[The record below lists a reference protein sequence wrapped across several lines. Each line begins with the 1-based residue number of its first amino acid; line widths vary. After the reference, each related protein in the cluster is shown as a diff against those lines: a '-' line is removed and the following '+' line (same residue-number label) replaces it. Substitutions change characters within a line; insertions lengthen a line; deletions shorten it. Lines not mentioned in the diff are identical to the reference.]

1 MPLVKSQWNRL
12 METTKFILI
21 GGGGHARVVSSII
34 EAQET
39 SILEGFFDSN
49 PKIEALD
56 GVENFQN
63 YNPDL
68 FPNALAFIA
77 IGDNRIRKQLSQ
89 TIQHAFGVLIHPTA
103 IIDRLSLAG
112 EGSVVMHHAVIQR
125 GTQIGKHGII
135 NTACSVDHD
144 CILGDFVHIAPNATL
159 CGGVQIGDETFIGS
173 GVIVLPEIKIGKQV
187 IVGAGTVVTKNIPDG
202 ATVVG
207 NPGKII
213 NSNGAI

>member
-1 MPLVKSQWNRL
+1 MPLNKSQWNPL
-12 METTKFILI
+12 METAKFILI

-34 EAQET
+34 EAQEN
-39 SILEGFFDSN
+39 SHLEVVFDSN
-49 PKIEALD
+49 SKIETLD
-56 GVENFQN
+56 GVENFHK
-63 YNPDL
+63 YNPDQ
-68 FPNALAFIA
+68 FPNALAIVA
-77 IGDNRIRKQLSQ
+77 IGDNKIRKQLAQ
-89 TIQHAFGVLIHPTA
+89 TIQHVFGKLIHPSA
-103 IIDRLSLAG
+103 SIDRLGLVG
-112 EGSVVMHHAVIQR
+112 EGSVVLHHAVIQR
-125 GTQIGKHGII
+125 GTRIGKHGII
-135 NTACSVDHD
+135 NTASSVDHD
-144 CILGDFVHIAPNATL
+144 CVLGDFVHIAPNATL

>member
-1 MPLVKSQWNRL
+1 

-39 SILEGFFDSN
+39 SILEGVFDYN

-77 IGDNRIRKQLSQ
+77 IGDNRIRKQLAQ
-89 TIQHAFGVLIHPTA
+89 TINHVFGVIIHPSA
-103 IIDRLSLAG
+103 IMDRLSSVE
-112 EGSVVMHHAVIQR
+112 EGSVVMHRAVIQR
-125 GTQIGKHGII
+125 GTQIGKHAII
-135 NTACSVDHD
+135 NTASSIDHD
-144 CILGDFVHIAPNATL
+144 CILGDFIHIAPNATL
-159 CGGVQIGDETFIGS
+159 CGGVVIGDETFIGA
-173 GVIVLPEIKIGKQV
+173 GALVLPQIKIGKRV
-187 IVGAGTVVTKNIPDG
+187 TVGAGAVVTKNIPDG

-213 NSNGAI
+213 TSHGAI

>member
-1 MPLVKSQWNRL
+1 

-39 SILEGFFDSN
+39 SILEGVFDSN

-77 IGDNRIRKQLSQ
+77 IGDNRIRKQLAQ
-89 TIQHAFGVLIHPTA
+89 TINHVFGVIIHPSA
-103 IIDRLSLAG
+103 IMDRLSSVE
-112 EGSVVMHHAVIQR
+112 EGSVVMHRAVIQR
-125 GTQIGKHGII
+125 GTQIGKHAII
-135 NTACSVDHD
+135 NTASSIDHD
-144 CILGDFVHIAPNATL
+144 CILGDFIHIAPNATL
-159 CGGVQIGDETFIGS
+159 CGGVVIGDETFIGA
-173 GVIVLPEIKIGKQV
+173 GALVLPQIKIGKRV
-187 IVGAGTVVTKNIPDG
+187 TVGAGAVVTKNIPDG

-213 NSNGAI
+213 TSHGAI

>member
-1 MPLVKSQWNRL
+1 

-39 SILEGFFDSN
+39 SILEGVFDSN

-77 IGDNRIRKQLSQ
+77 IGDNRIRKQLAQ
-89 TIQHAFGVLIHPTA
+89 TINHVFGVIIHPSA
-103 IIDRLSLAG
+103 IMDRLSSVE
-112 EGSVVMHHAVIQR
+112 EGSVVMHRAVIQR
-125 GTQIGKHGII
+125 GTQIGKHAVI
-135 NTACSVDHD
+135 NTASSIDHD
-144 CILGDFVHIAPNATL
+144 CILGDFIHIAPNATL
-159 CGGVQIGDETFIGS
+159 CGGVVIGDETFIGA
-173 GVIVLPEIKIGKQV
+173 GALVLPQIKIGKRV
-187 IVGAGTVVTKNIPDG
+187 TVGAGAVVTKNIPDG

-213 NSNGAI
+213 TSHGAI

>member
-1 MPLVKSQWNRL
+1 
-12 METTKFILI
+12 METTKFIII

-39 SILEGFFDSN
+39 SHLEAVFDSN
-49 PKIEALD
+49 PKIETLD
-56 GVENFQN
+56 GVENFHE
-63 YNPDL
+63 YKPDL
-68 FPNALAFIA
+68 FPNTFAIIA
-77 IGDNRIRKQLSQ
+77 IGDNRIRKQLAQ
-89 TIQHAFGVLIHPTA
+89 TIQHVFGKLIHLSA
-103 IIDRLSLAG
+103 SIDRTSLVG

-159 CGGVQIGDETFIGS
+159 CGGVQIGDQTFVGA
-173 GVIVLPEIKIGKQV
+173 GVVVLPQIKIGKRV
-187 IVGAGTVVTKNIPDG
+187 TVGAGAVVTKNIPDG

-213 NSNGAI
+213 TSHGAI

>member
-1 MPLVKSQWNRL
+1 

-21 GGGGHARVVSSII
+21 GGGGHARVVLSII

-39 SILEGFFDSN
+39 SILEGVFDSN

-77 IGDNRIRKQLSQ
+77 IGDNRIRKQLAQ
-89 TIQHAFGVLIHPTA
+89 TINHVFGVIIHPSA
-103 IIDRLSLAG
+103 IMDRLSSVE
-112 EGSVVMHHAVIQR
+112 EGSVVMHRAVIQR
-125 GTQIGKHGII
+125 GTQIGKHAII
-135 NTACSVDHD
+135 NTASSIDHD
-144 CILGDFVHIAPNATL
+144 CILGDFIHIAPNATL
-159 CGGVQIGDETFIGS
+159 CGGVVIGDETFIGA
-173 GVIVLPEIKIGKQV
+173 GALVLPQIKIGKRV
-187 IVGAGTVVTKNIPDG
+187 TVGAGAVVTKNIPDG

-213 NSNGAI
+213 TSHGAI

>member
-1 MPLVKSQWNRL
+1 MPLVKSQWNPL

-39 SILEGFFDSN
+39 YHLEGVFDSN
-49 PKIEALD
+49 PKIETLD
-56 GVENFQN
+56 RVKNFHD
-63 YNPDL
+63 YKPDL
-68 FPNALAFIA
+68 FPNALAIIA
-77 IGDNRIRKQLSQ
+77 IGDNSVRKQLVQ
-89 TIQHAFGVLIHPTA
+89 TIHHVFGVLIHPSA
-103 IIDRLSLAG
+103 SMDRLSLVGA
-112 EGSVVMHHAVIQR
+112 GSVLMHHAVIQR
-125 GTQIGKHGII
+125 GTVIGKHVII

-159 CGGVQIGDETFIGS
+159 CGGVQIGDETFIGA
-173 GVIVLPEIKIGKQV
+173 GAVVLPQIKIGKRV
-187 IVGAGTVVTKNIPDG
+187 TLGAGTVVTKSIPDG

-213 NSNGAI
+213 NSHGAI

>member
-1 MPLVKSQWNRL
+1 

-39 SILEGFFDSN
+39 SILEGVFDSN

-77 IGDNRIRKQLSQ
+77 IGDNRIRKQLAQ
-89 TIQHAFGVLIHPTA
+89 TINHVFGVIIHPSA
-103 IIDRLSLAG
+103 IMDRLSSVE
-112 EGSVVMHHAVIQR
+112 EGSIVMHRAVIQR
-125 GTQIGKHGII
+125 GTQIGKHAII
-135 NTACSVDHD
+135 NTASSIDHD
-144 CILGDFVHIAPNATL
+144 CILGDFIHIAPNATL
-159 CGGVQIGDETFIGS
+159 CGGVVIGDETFIGA
-173 GVIVLPEIKIGKQV
+173 GALVLPQIKIGKRV
-187 IVGAGTVVTKNIPDG
+187 TVGAGAVVTKNIPDG

-213 NSNGAI
+213 TSHGAI